1 MVYMIITGNVQSIL
15 RYLMSNYLYLLN
27 TFTSKKEIN
36 IKIKEKI
43 ISKSIKK
50 IKIKIK
56 IFRFSIEKRNYL
68 PFILKKMPNPTALKK
83 LTS

>member
-1 MVYMIITGNVQSIL
+1 MIITGNVQSIL

-56 IFRFSIEKRNYL
+56 IF
-68 PFILKKMPNPTALKK
+68 T
-83 LTS
+83 